1 MVKIS
6 FPDGSVKE
14 YPAFSTGLDIAQSIS
29 KTLAKSAIAIRIN
42 GDSKD
47 LLTPIEND
55 CKIEII
61 THDSEEGLD
70 ILRHDAAHIMA
81 QAVSELFPGTQA
93 TIGPVIEDGFFM
105 TSLERLHSSF

>member
-6 FPDGSVKE
+6 FPDGSVKQ
-14 YPAFSTGLDIAQSIS
+14 YPDFSTGLDIAQSIS
-29 KTLAKSAIAIRIN
+29 KTLSRSAIAVSID
-42 GDSKD
+42 GQLKD

-55 CKIEII
+55 CSIEII
-61 THDSEEGLD
+61 TQDSTEGID

-93 TIGPVIEDGFFM
+93 TI
-105 TSLERLHSSF
+105 